1 MPPKQTSTPP
11 VKAPA
16 TAYLA
21 IFAAIISASSAAILI
36 RLALQESMPP
46 VLIAGARLF
55 IAVLVLTPI
64 TLNRYWGH
72 LKHLGGQELI
82 LAAASGLFLAIHF
95 IAWVS
100 SLQYATVLVSVVIVS
115 SGSIWVAMLEVIF
128 LRVRLSRPVII
139 GLLIALAGG
148 ILIGIPLG
156 ASEAESLQTG
166 AGENAALTGAFLAWI
181 GALTISAYM
190 LIGRKLRA
198 KLPVIPY
205 IWLVYGIAMLV
216 MLAVALWTATPV
228 SGFRLEGYLV
238 LLVMGLVPQ
247 LLGHSSL
254 NYILEY
260 FPATLVSMFSQ
271 LEPVGSAVLA
281 FILFSELPPG
291 QQIIGSSII
300 IAGVLL
306 ASRGD
311 IRPSEQSEPGKPGG
325 I

>member
-1 MPPKQTSTPP
+1 MQPKQLSASPARAP
-11 VKAPA
+11 V

-21 IFAAIISASSAAILI
+21 IFTAIISASSAAILI

-46 VLIAGARLF
+46 LLIAGARLF
-55 IAVLVLTPI
+55 IAALALTPI
-64 TLNRYWGH
+64 TLNRYWGPI
-72 LKHLGGQELI
+72 KQLGCKELM
-82 LAAASGLFLAIHF
+82 LAAVSGIFLAIHF

-100 SLQYATVLVSVVIVS
+100 SLQHTTVLVSVVIVS
-115 SGSIWVAMLEVIF
+115 SGPVWVATLEVIF
-128 LRVRLSRPVII
+128 LRVRLSRSVMI

-148 ILIGIPLG
+148 IWIGLPLDST
-156 ASEAESLQTG
+156 AVESLS
-166 AGENAALTGAFLAWI
+166 ASSGENATLTGAFLAWI
-181 GALTISAYM
+181 GALAVSAYM
-190 LIGRKLRA
+190 LIGRRLRIE
-198 KLPVIPY
+198 LPVIPY
-205 IWLVYGIAMLV
+205 IWLVYGIAALV
-216 MLAVALWTATPV
+216 MTVAVSLTATPV
-228 SGFRLEGYLV
+228 LGFRVEGYLV

-254 NYILEY
+254 NYILAY

-291 QQIIGSSII
+291 PQIIGSGII

-311 IRPSEQSEPGKPGG
+311 IRPADYREDSSRPA
-325 I
+325 

>member
-1 MPPKQTSTPP
+1 MQPKQLSASPARAP
-11 VKAPA
+11 V

-21 IFAAIISASSAAILI
+21 IFTAIISASSAAILI

-46 VLIAGARLF
+46 LLIAGARLF
-55 IAVLVLTPI
+55 IAALALTPI
-64 TLNRYWGH
+64 TLNRYWGPI
-72 LKHLGGQELI
+72 KQLGCKELM
-82 LAAASGLFLAIHF
+82 LAAVSGIFLAIHF

-100 SLQYATVLVSVVIVS
+100 SLQHTTVLVSVVIVS
-115 SGSIWVAMLEVIF
+115 SGPVWVAMLEVIF
-128 LRVRLSRPVII
+128 LRVRLSRSVMI

-148 ILIGIPLG
+148 IWIGLPLDS
-156 ASEAESLQTG
+156 AAVESLS
-166 AGENAALTGAFLAWI
+166 ASSGENATLTGAFLAWI
-181 GALTISAYM
+181 GALAVSAYM
-190 LIGRKLRA
+190 LIGRRLRTE
-198 KLPVIPY
+198 LPVIPY
-205 IWLVYGIAMLV
+205 IWLVYGIAALV
-216 MLAVALWTATPV
+216 MTVAVPLTATPV
-228 SGFRLEGYLV
+228 LGFRIEGYLV

-254 NYILEY
+254 NYILAY

-291 QQIIGSSII
+291 PQIIGSGII

-311 IRPSEQSEPGKPGG
+311 IRPADYREDSSRPA
-325 I
+325 

>member
-1 MPPKQTSTPP
+1 MQPKQLSASPARAP
-11 VKAPA
+11 V

-21 IFAAIISASSAAILI
+21 IFTAIISASSAAILI

-46 VLIAGARLF
+46 LLIAGARLF
-55 IAVLVLTPI
+55 IAALALTPI
-64 TLNRYWGH
+64 TLNRYWGPI
-72 LKHLGGQELI
+72 KQLGCKELM
-82 LAAASGLFLAIHF
+82 LAAVSGIFLAIHF

-100 SLQYATVLVSVVIVS
+100 SLQHTTVLVSVVIVS
-115 SGSIWVAMLEVIF
+115 SGPVWVAMLEVIF
-128 LRVRLSRPVII
+128 LRVRLSRSVMI

-148 ILIGIPLG
+148 IWIGLPLDST
-156 ASEAESLQTG
+156 AVESLS
-166 AGENAALTGAFLAWI
+166 ASSGENATLTGAFLAWI
-181 GALTISAYM
+181 GALAVSAYM
-190 LIGRKLRA
+190 LIGRRLRTE
-198 KLPVIPY
+198 LPVIPY
-205 IWLVYGIAMLV
+205 IWLVYGIAALV
-216 MLAVALWTATPV
+216 MTVAVPLTATPV
-228 SGFRLEGYLV
+228 LGFRIEGYLV

-254 NYILEY
+254 NYILAY

-291 QQIIGSSII
+291 PQIIGSGII

-311 IRPSEQSEPGKPGG
+311 IRPADYREDSSRPA
-325 I
+325 

>member
-1 MPPKQTSTPP
+1 MPPKQIP
-11 VKAPA
+11 VKAPI

-21 IFAAIISASSAAILI
+21 IVAAIISASAAAILI
-36 RLALQESMPP
+36 RLALQESMSP

-55 IAVLVLTPI
+55 IAALALTPI

-72 LKHLGGQELI
+72 IKQLGRKELM
-82 LAAASGLFLAIHF
+82 LAAVSGIFLAIHF

-100 SLQYATVLVSVVIVS
+100 SLQHTTVLVSVVIVS
-115 SGSIWVAMLEVIF
+115 SGPIWVAMLEVIF

-148 ILIGIPLG
+148 ILIGLPLDR
-156 ASEAESLQTG
+156 AAVESLSTG
-166 AGENAALTGAFLAWI
+166 SGENATLTGAFLAWI
-181 GALTISAYM
+181 GALAISAYM
-190 LIGRKLRA
+190 LIGRKLRTE
-198 KLPVIPY
+198 LLVIPY
-205 IWLVYGIAMLV
+205 IWLVYGIAALV
-216 MLAVALWTATPV
+216 MTVTVLLTATPV
-228 SGFRLEGYLV
+228 LGFRIEGYLV
-238 LLVMGLVPQ
+238 LLVMALVPQ

-254 NYILEY
+254 NYILAY

-291 QQIIGSSII
+291 QQIIGSGII
-300 IAGVLL
+300 IAGVFL

-311 IRPSEQSEPGKPGG
+311 IRPADYREDSSRPP
-325 I
+325 